1 MKKLII
7 PVLFVSIIL
16 ALGGCGNRGQEV
28 LAKIGDRVITLEEF
42 DKKIERLPKQYQE
55 ILRGQKKKFLDE
67 IVQEELL
74 HKEALKSKIDKDP
87 ETQEVIAEAKKRILV
102 ARLIKNRVQDK
113 TFISE
118 EEIKRY
124 YDEHSEEFMLPERWR
139 ASHILVDTPEEAE
152 KIREKLKQGASFE
165 ELAEKRSKDAA
176 SKKGGDVG
184 YFSKG
189 QLIPEFEKACFEL
202 ELGELSDVIK
212 TQFGYHVI
220 KLTDRKSPEV
230 QEFSRVENI
239 IRKDLERKR
248 KTQLLEDLI
257 ADLQNNTKITINKEL
272 LDEVKAEEPESPEG
286 IEQ

>member
-7 PVLFVSIIL
+7 PVLFVSVIL
-16 ALGGCGNRGQEV
+16 ALSGCGNRGQKV

-55 ILRGQKKKFLDE
+55 ILKVQKKKFLDE
-67 IVQEELL
+67 IIREELL

-113 TFISE
+113 AFISE

-139 ASHILVDTPEEAE
+139 ASHVLVDTPKEAE
-152 KIREKLKQGASFE
+152 EIREKLKQGASFE

-202 ELGELSDVIK
+202 ELGELSDVVK

-230 QEFSRVENI
+230 QEFSSVENI
-239 IRKDLERKR
+239 IKKDLERKR
-248 KTQLLEDLI
+248 KTQLLEELI
-257 ADLQNNTKITINKEL
+257 ADLQNNTKIAINEEL
-272 LDEVKAEEPESPEG
+272 LGGVTAEEPESPEG

>member
-7 PVLFVSIIL
+7 PALFVSVIL
-16 ALGGCGNRGQEV
+16 ALSGCGNRGQKV

-212 TQFGYHVI
+212 TQFGYQVI
-220 KLTDRKSPEV
+220 KVTDRKSPEV
-230 QEFSRVENI
+230 QEFSSVGNI
-239 IRKDLERKR
+239 IKKDLERKR
-248 KTQLLEDLI
+248 KTELLKELI
-257 ADLQNNTKITINKEL
+257 ADLQNNTKITINEEL
-272 LDEVKAEEPESPEG
+272 LSEVTAEEPENPEG
-286 IEQ
+286 LEQ